1 MYCKQI
7 MHCTCSVVFQNAVL
21 LLTVQKSHLIAVI
34 ELSLS
39 DYISQLAVLGAN
51 HISNEANILQVVSL
65 CSAYYLL
72 VS

>member
-7 MHCTCSVVFQNAVL
+7 MHCTCSVVFQNAVS

-51 HISNEANILQVVSL
+51 HISNEANI
-65 CSAYYLL
+65 
-72 VS
+72 